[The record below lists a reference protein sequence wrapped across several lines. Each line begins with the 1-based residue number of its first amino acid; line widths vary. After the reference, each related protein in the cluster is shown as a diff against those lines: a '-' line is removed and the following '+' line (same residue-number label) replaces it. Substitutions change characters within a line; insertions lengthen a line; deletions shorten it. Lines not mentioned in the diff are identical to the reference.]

1 MADSNTPSAIRP
13 KALPKDYVDA
23 AEDIILSYVQQGK
36 DQKCITTSKLR
47 GLMTFTSSIY
57 NNELRRTDARMSPE
71 SLSQVNQMRI
81 RAAYEY
87 GRDNATKDFIE
98 KAHLMQHL
106 KWLAENHAQSRT
118 EALDFARY
126 MEALVAYHRFYGLD
140 KSSRED

>member
-23 AEDIILSYVQQGK
+23 AEEIILSYVQQGGS
-36 DQKCITTSKLR
+36 CITTSKLR

-57 NNELRRTDARMSPE
+57 NNELRRTDARMSSE

-81 RAAYEY
+81 RTAYEY
-87 GRDNATKDFIE
+87 GRDKGTKDFIE
-98 KAHLMQHL
+98 KTHLMQHL

-140 KSSRED
+140 KSNKED